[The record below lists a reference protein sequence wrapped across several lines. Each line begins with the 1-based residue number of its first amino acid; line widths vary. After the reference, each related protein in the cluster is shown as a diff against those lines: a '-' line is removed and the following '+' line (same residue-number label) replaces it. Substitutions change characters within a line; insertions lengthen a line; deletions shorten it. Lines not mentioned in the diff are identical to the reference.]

1 LLYSRYS
8 PAYIYVK
15 LVLNKNKQPVV
26 IVVKAYVV
34 KTYSASNHEYEG
46 KVPMTT
52 RVRKPFL
59 LLLDLASVPL
69 AYDMD

>member
-1 LLYSRYS
+1 MLYSRYS

-15 LVLNKNKQPVV
+15 LVLNKQPVV

-46 KVPMTT
+46 KVPITT

-69 AYDMD
+69 AYGMD

>member
-1 LLYSRYS
+1 MLHSRYS

-15 LVLNKNKQPVV
+15 LVLNKQPVV

-52 RVRKPFL
+52 RVIKPFL

-69 AYDMD
+69 AYGMD

>member
-15 LVLNKNKQPVV
+15 LVLNKQPVV

-52 RVRKPFL
+52 RVIKPFL

-69 AYDMD
+69 AYGMD

>member
-1 LLYSRYS
+1 MLYSRYS

-15 LVLNKNKQPVV
+15 LVLNKQPVV

-52 RVRKPFL
+52 RVIKPFL

-69 AYDMD
+69 AYGMD

>member
-1 LLYSRYS
+1 LLYSQYS

-15 LVLNKNKQPVV
+15 LVLNKKPVV

-34 KTYSASNHEYEG
+34 KTYSASNYEYEG

-52 RVRKPFL
+52 KVRKPFL

-69 AYDMD
+69 AYGMD

>member
-15 LVLNKNKQPVV
+15 LVLNKQPVV